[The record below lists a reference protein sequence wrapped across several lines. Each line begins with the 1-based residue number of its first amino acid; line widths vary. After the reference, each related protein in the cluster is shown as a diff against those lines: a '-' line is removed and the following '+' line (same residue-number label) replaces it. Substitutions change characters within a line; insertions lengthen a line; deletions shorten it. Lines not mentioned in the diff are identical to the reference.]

1 MNVMWNDIRFS
12 LRLLRKSP
20 AFLVTAV
27 FSLALGIGATTT
39 VFSAFRAVFLR
50 PLPYTDAERLVEI
63 TKPGP
68 DGRASSTTLADIAF
82 WRQFSRSF
90 EKIGTYGFYKPM
102 TLTGGAEPANVVGR
116 VIEKDLFPTLQAR
129 AMLGRVFEPSDF
141 EDGNPRGILL
151 SYRVWQQDFQEDR
164 AIAGRRVTLD
174 NDSYVVIGVMP
185 EEFHYPS
192 AFTNVW
198 VANRDGAIDPRT
210 TARGVVARL
219 KPGISA
225 QAAQAELERMRPAL
239 AQQYPE
245 AKRNFRIQLDVL
257 GERDA
262 VKYHAAFLMLCGAVA
277 MLVLIACL
285 NVANLVIARSVARE
299 GEFAVRSA
307 LGAARRRLV
316 RQVMVESFVLAALG
330 GCLGAMLS
338 FAGNRALV
346 AWLPARYAIARLS
359 ETRVDLMVLAF
370 ALGLT
375 TLTAVLFGLGPAVVL
390 SRFSLREFGRT
401 ATQNTSRI
409 RWRDALVVSEIA
421 LSLTLLIG
429 AGLLIRS
436 FVALSNVDPG
446 FRRDHVLTM
455 MVPASAQVTKDKPK
469 LIRRLT
475 DILDRATNIPG
486 VASAGLATAI
496 PMGTVN
502 VSLNISLPEYPGEEV
517 QTNYKAVSWDYFTA
531 MGIPL
536 KAGRMLSVRD
546 DATSPLVA
554 RVNEAFARRF
564 WPGKTAL
571 GRRIGT
577 DPNPATVV
585 GVIADTHSYLLNL
598 PPAPEFYC
606 PYQQLLGPSIGAM
619 LVARTHGDPAS
630 IAASLRTAI
639 HQAYPDQPVS
649 DIKTM
654 EARVA
659 DSLAEP
665 RLYTVLLGIFA
676 GVALVLTAV
685 GIYGVISYA
694 VSHRTR
700 EFGIRMALGARR
712 ADVLRIVMSGGL
724 ALIAIGC
731 AAGIGGAWALKR
743 YIESLLFEVKTGDP
757 AAFIAAPVALIVIA
771 AAACYLPARRAT
783 SIDPNA
789 ALRQE

>member
-27 FSLALGIGATTT
+27 LSLALGIGATTT

-50 PLPYTDAERLVEI
+50 PLPYTDPGRLVEI

-68 DGRASSTTLADIAF
+68 DGRASSTTLADVVF
-82 WRQFSRSF
+82 WRQFSHSF
-90 EKIGTYGFYKPM
+90 ERIGTYGFYKPM

-116 VIEKDLFPTLQAR
+116 VIEKDLFPTLQTH
-129 AMLGRVFEPSDF
+129 AMLGRVFEPADF

-151 SYRVWQQDFQEDR
+151 SYKVWQQDFQEDR
-164 AIAGRRVTLD
+164 GVAGRRVTLD
-174 NDSYVVIGVMP
+174 NDSYIVIGVMP

-192 AFTNVW
+192 EFTNVW

-262 VKYHAAFLMLCGAVA
+262 AKYHAAFLMLCGAAA

-307 LGAARRRLV
+307 LGAARRRLI
-316 RQVMVESFVLAALG
+316 RQVMVESSVLAALG
-330 GCLGAMLS
+330 GSLGAMLS

-375 TLTAVLFGLGPAVVL
+375 TLTAVLFGLGPAIVL
-390 SRFSLREFGRT
+390 SRRT
-401 ATQNTSRI
+401 DTRNASRI
-409 RWRDALVVSEIA
+409 RWRGALVVSEIA

-455 MVPASAQVTKDKPK
+455 MVPASSQVTKDKPG

-475 DILDRATNIPG
+475 DILEHAANIPG

-496 PMGTVN
+496 PMGMVN

-517 QTNYKAVSWDYFTA
+517 QANYKAVSRDYFNA

-536 KAGRMLSVRD
+536 KAGRMLNARD
-546 DATSPLVA
+546 DANAPLVA
-554 RVNEAFARRF
+554 LVNEAFARRF
-564 WPGKTAL
+564 WPGKSAL

-577 DPNPATVV
+577 GPNPATVV

-606 PYQQLLGPSIGAM
+606 PIQQLLGPSIGAM

-630 IAASLRTAI
+630 IAAALRTAI

-712 ADVLRIVMSGGL
+712 SDVLRIVMRGGL

-757 AAFIAAPVALIVIA
+757 TAFIAAPVALIFIA

-783 SIDPNA
+783 SVDPNA

>member
-1 MNVMWNDIRFS
+1 MIVMWNDIRFS
-12 LRLLRKSP
+12 VRLLRKSP

-27 FSLALGIGATTT
+27 LSLALGIGATTT

-50 PLPYTDAERLVEI
+50 PLPYTDPDRLVEI

-82 WRQFSRSF
+82 WRQFSHSF

-116 VIEKDLFPTLQAR
+116 VIEKDLFPTLQAH
-129 AMLGRVFEPSDF
+129 AMLGRVFEPADF
-141 EDGNPRGILL
+141 DDGNPRCILV
-151 SYRVWQQDFQEDR
+151 SYKVWQQDFQEDR
-164 AIAGRRVTLD
+164 GVAGRRVTLD
-174 NDSYVVIGVMP
+174 NDSYIVIGVMP
-185 EEFHYPS
+185 EEFHFPS
-192 AFTNVW
+192 DFTNVW

-219 KPGISA
+219 MPGISA
-225 QAAQAELERMRPAL
+225 RAAQAELERMRPAL

-262 VKYHAAFLMLCGAVA
+262 VKYRAAFLMLCGAVA

-307 LGAARRRLV
+307 LGAARRRLLQ
-316 RQVMVESFVLAALG
+316 QVMVESFVLAALG
-330 GCLGAMLS
+330 GLLGAMLS
-338 FAGNRALV
+338 VAGNRALV

-359 ETRVDLMVLAF
+359 ETRVDLTVLAF

-390 SRFSLREFGRT
+390 SRRI
-401 ATQNTSRI
+401 ATRNASRI
-409 RWRDALVVSEIA
+409 HWRGALVVSEIA

-436 FVALSNVDPG
+436 LVALSNVDPG

-455 MVPASAQVTKDKPK
+455 MVPASAQVTKDKPR

-517 QTNYKAVSWDYFTA
+517 QANYKAVSWDYFTA

-536 KAGRMLSVRD
+536 KAGRMLNAGD
-546 DATSPLVA
+546 DATAPPVA
-554 RVNEAFARRF
+554 LVNEAFARRF
-564 WPGKTAL
+564 WPGKSAL

-577 DPNPATVV
+577 DPHPATVV

-606 PYQQLLGPSIGAM
+606 PYRQILGPSIGAM
-619 LVARTHGDPAS
+619 LVARTHGDPVL
-630 IAASLRTAI
+630 IAASLRTAV

-654 EARVA
+654 EARVS

-712 ADVLRIVMSGGL
+712 ADVLRIVMRGGL
-724 ALIAIGC
+724 VLIAVGC
-731 AAGIGGAWALKR
+731 ATGIGGAWALKR

-757 AAFIAAPVALIVIA
+757 GAFIAAPVALIIIA